1 MYSLGN
7 SCLPWEYIYTNEHSS
22 YLRSEQAP
30 VSHGLPMVGC
40 RLTPAGKTFD
50 SANNHI
56 FLFLLFH
63 CKSWT
68 KQPWI
73 FFFSAVLPLCDSRNV
88 RRSYAPTT
96 FPTRQAIVA
105 TPRGNPPACPPV
117 MTRRYHLST
126 RSSGEND
133 NIFIVNNLF
142 S

>member
-1 MYSLGN
+1 MDAL
-7 SCLPWEYIYTNEHSS
+7 
-22 YLRSEQAP
+22 SE
-30 VSHGLPMVGC
+30 VGC

-50 SANNHI
+50 SANCHI

-73 FFFSAVLPLCDSRNV
+73 FFFSAVLPLCDSRSV

-105 TPRGNPPACPPV
+105 TPRGNPSACPPV

-126 RSSGEND
+126 RSSGENGI
-133 NIFIVNNLF
+133 NFIVYNRFPSPSLTHFLWVINSFIHWTLEGKF
-142 S
+142 QTFFF